1 MCVTTP
7 EVPTTAVGV
16 DGGDLWSGQ
25 RISSEELRSL
35 VDLACST
42 TITKP
47 IVAQYYP
54 SRKWL
59 WRKWEGTVLRRV
71 LPKEVFFNLCF
82 AAAVCLFFR
91 APGPHAVWRAGMVES
106 LSGVARVWTISG
118 SMVSF
123 TLSFF
128 LSQSYTM
135 WRSVYSITR
144 RVQGRLNDV
153 GLLCATFAER
163 NATGAYTPEAEDAL
177 RTVARYCR
185 LFHMLFYASVSTR
198 FAPLK
203 TPQGLSALVNNGA
216 LTAEE
221 REVLLESSLGHEA
234 VIGWLSVLVDTSV
247 AEGLLGTTVARARVT
262 SSNPIAVQMSLQNKL
277 TELRSTYA
285 SMPDELS
292 GRMPLAYVQLVQILT
307 DGLILTTPFALIHS
321 VGPFGVVMG
330 TAVVTLFH
338 SSIVML
344 AKLFLDPLNNEVE
357 KRGGDPGIG
366 GIEVETL
373 LQQTNLGSDRW
384 RRSAGSVPEAA
395 WRRPLPSPEQPA
407 AVPAEV
413 PGLIERIFRSAVEP
427 VADPDEVI
435 LGGDESDTSGM
446 SDDTSATTGSGDTD
460 SSSSF

>member
-1 MCVTTP
+1 MCATTP
-7 EVPTTAVGV
+7 EVPLSAVGV
-16 DGGDLWSGQ
+16 DGGDLWSGARVSQ
-25 RISSEELRSL
+25 EELRSL

-59 WRKWEGTVLRRV
+59 WRQWSGTVVRRV
-71 LPKEVFFNLCF
+71 LPKEVSFNLCF

-91 APGPHAVWRAGMVES
+91 APGPHALWRAGMVES

-163 NATGAYTPEAEDAL
+163 NATDGAYTAEAEATL

-203 TPQGLSALVNNGA
+203 TPQGLSALVTNGA

-221 REVLLESSLGHEA
+221 REMLLESSLGHDA
-234 VIGWLSVLVDTSV
+234 VIGWLSVLFDTSV
-247 AEGLLGTTVARARVT
+247 AGGLLGTSVARARVT

-338 SSIVML
+338 S
-344 AKLFLDPLNNEVE
+344 
-357 KRGGDPGIG
+357 
-366 GIEVETL
+366 L
-373 LQQTNLGSDRW
+373 LPWSR
-384 RRSAGSVPEAA
+384 
-395 WRRPLPSPEQPA
+395 
-407 AVPAEV
+407 
-413 PGLIERIFRSAVEP
+413 
-427 VADPDEVI
+427 VA
-435 LGGDESDTSGM
+435 SWDTSPLG
-446 SDDTSATTGSGDTD
+446 SATTHCPDLQGPGSLG
-460 SSSSF
+460 FWLRRALGRGF

>member
-1 MCVTTP
+1 MMCVTTP

-25 RISSEELRSL
+25 RISSGELRSL
-35 VDLACST
+35 ADLACST

-59 WRKWEGTVLRRV
+59 WRQWDGTVLRRV

-91 APGPHAVWRAGMVES
+91 APGPHAAWRAGMVES

-163 NATGAYTPEAEDAL
+163 NATDGAYTPEAEDAL

-216 LTAEE
+216 LTAE
-221 REVLLESSLGHEA
+221 
-234 VIGWLSVLVDTSV
+234 
-247 AEGLLGTTVARARVT
+247 AR
-262 SSNPIAVQMSLQNKL
+262 QM
-277 TELRSTYA
+277 R
-285 SMPDELS
+285 PD
-292 GRMPLAYVQLVQILT
+292 
-307 DGLILTTPFALIHS
+307 
-321 VGPFGVVMG
+321 
-330 TAVVTLFH
+330 
-338 SSIVML
+338 
-344 AKLFLDPLNNEVE
+344 
-357 KRGGDPGIG
+357 
-366 GIEVETL
+366 
-373 LQQTNLGSDRW
+373 
-384 RRSAGSVPEAA
+384 
-395 WRRPLPSPEQPA
+395 PSPGPN
-407 AVPAEV
+407 PS
-413 PGLIERIFRSAVEP
+413 PGPKPSLSPEP
-427 VADPDEVI
+427 EP
-435 LGGDESDTSGM
+435 
-446 SDDTSATTGSGDTD
+446 
-460 SSSSF
+460 